1 MEIWK
6 DMFDEDIVI
15 VNASGNDGELPGR
28 SDADTVPTTYESA
41 KFPLIVVSAVDNDG
55 VLPIE

>member
-1 MEIWK
+1 
-6 DMFDEDIVI
+6 MFDEDIVI